1 MEFEWDEDKR
11 QSNLSKHG
19 IDFVDAAKIFDR
31 PVLERLDNRYDYEDT
46 RGESNS
52 PPWDV
57 RGETRIIALG
67 EVYGAILFVVYTW
80 RGEVRRIISA
90 RRATKRERN
99 QYYQTIY
106 GWSETEPKLDWLG
119 KS

>member
-1 MEFEWDEDKR
+1 MEFEWDENKR

-31 PVLERLDNRYDYEDT
+31 PVLERVDNRYDY
-46 RGESNS
+46 
-52 PPWDV
+52 
-57 RGETRIIALG
+57 GETRIVGLG
-67 EVYGAILFVVYTW
+67 EVNGVVLFVVYTW

-99 QYYQTIY
+99 KYYQTIY
-106 GWSETEPKLDWLG
+106 G
-119 KS
+119 